1 MTSDTRDH
9 PRDCGC
15 AVCVR
20 RRERLEADPRERELA
35 ASEGDPEFE
44 HSPGDHSE
52 PGGDTHT
59 VEEHHH
65 ETVERERVVEHHHHD
80 QGKAGKDGKDGR
92 DGKPHGGGHGD
103 RGRFAR
109 KHHRHSRRGIL
120 STLLVGALLLF
131 VLHSFY
137 PNLNIPLVPGIA
149 CAPGPIGTTTG
160 STSTAAPARV
170 SAAGAE
176 PVGLG
181 SDLGGLAQDTV
192 GAVLKTI
199 AVAAAEHVLHAV
211 GDTVGA
217 MLSHA
222 PAPAD
227 IRAGLSHDFELAGR
241 AVGFVVAGL
250 QGKSLADTN
259 VGLTAA
265 VATGGGGCGACP
277 GTAVPA
283 NGPALPGLTG
293 EQSRN
298 AYVIM
303 RTGQSMRVPTR
314 GLVVALAAASQESG
328 IRNLHYG
335 DRDSQGLFQMR
346 PSMGWGTVA
355 QVTDPAYASRKF
367 FTVLNGVRGWQL
379 MSVTEAAQAVE
390 RSGFPGAYA
399 KWEPRAWTVVRAA
412 AGASKVRAASY
423 VATGAAGGSVLVDGK
438 RVSAIAARQL
448 ALAERLSGIDMR
460 VVQGGYGGDHI
471 AASGSSHNYPGVMDV
486 SPGTIAVETVLR
498 RVGFAA
504 WARNIP
510 GRSSAGSGAHVHAVS
525 LLDPG
530 DKASPQ
536 VYGSWAHNGN
546 GLSGSNN
553 DPAAHVALVP
563 GLSRTGGCG
572 GTSSTPVVA
581 AAAR

>member
-1 MTSDTRDH
+1 
-9 PRDCGC
+9 
-15 AVCVR
+15 
-20 RRERLEADPRERELA
+20 
-35 ASEGDPEFE
+35 
-44 HSPGDHSE
+44 
-52 PGGDTHT
+52 
-59 VEEHHH
+59 
-65 ETVERERVVEHHHHD
+65 
-80 QGKAGKDGKDGR
+80 
-92 DGKPHGGGHGD
+92 
-103 RGRFAR
+103 
-109 KHHRHSRRGIL
+109 
-120 STLLVGALLLF
+120 
-131 VLHSFY
+131 
-137 PNLNIPLVPGIA
+137 
-149 CAPGPIGTTTG
+149 
-160 STSTAAPARV
+160 
-170 SAAGAE
+170 
-176 PVGLG
+176 LG

-199 AVAAAEHVLHAV
+199 ARAAAEHVLHAV

-227 IRAGLSHDFELAGR
+227 IRAGLANDFELAGR

-259 VGLTAA
+259 VSDTAA
-265 VATGGGGCGACP
+265 VAAGGGCGACP

-283 NGPALPGLTG
+283 NGPALPGLTT

-303 RTGQSMRVPTR
+303 RTGQGMRVPTR

-328 IRNLHYG
+328 IRNVHYG

-346 PSMGWGTVA
+346 PSMGWGTPA
-355 QVTDPAYASRKF
+355 QVTDPVYASRKF

-412 AGASKVRAASY
+412 TSGSRVRSAAY
-423 VATGAAGGSVLVDGK
+423 TAAGNGATVVDGQ
-438 RVSAIAARQL
+438 RISSIAARQL
-448 ALAERLSGIDMR
+448 AAAEQASGIDLHL
-460 VVQGGYGGDHI
+460 VQGGYGGRHI
-471 AASGSSHNYPGVMDV
+471 AASGTSHNYSGVGDIT
-486 SPGTIAVETVLR
+486 PGTVQVETLLR
-498 RVGFAA
+498 RYGFAA

-510 GRSSAGSGAHVHAVS
+510 GRSTAGSGAHVHAVS

-536 VYGSWAHNGN
+536 VYGSWAHHGN
-546 GLSGSNN
+546 GLSGANN
-553 DPAAHVALVP
+553 DPAAHVAWVA
-563 GLSRTGGCG
+563 GLSRSGGCG
-572 GTSSTPVVA
+572 GGSSSPVVA

>member
-9 PRDCGC
+9 PKDCGC
-15 AVCVR
+15 AVCTR
-20 RRERLEADPRERELA
+20 RRERLDADPRERELA

-52 PGGDTHT
+52 PGRDTQT

-65 ETVERERVVEHHHHD
+65 HEVERERTVEHHHHHD

-92 DGKPHGGGHGD
+92 DGKRGESSHGH
-103 RGRFAR
+103 RFAR
-109 KHHRHSRRGIL
+109 KHHRHPHRGIL
-120 STLLVGALLLF
+120 RTLLVGALLLF

-160 STSTAAPARV
+160 STSAAAPARV

-199 AVAAAEHVLHAV
+199 AIAAAEHVLHAV

-227 IRAGLSHDFELAGR
+227 IRAGLANDFELAGR

-259 VGLTAA
+259 VNSTAA
-265 VATGGGGCGACP
+265 VATGGGCGACP

-283 NGPALPGLTG
+283 GGPALPGLTG

-303 RTGQSMRVPTR
+303 RTGQGMRVPTR

-346 PSMGWGTVA
+346 PSMGWGTVG

-379 MSVTEAAQAVE
+379 MSVTEAAQSVE

-399 KWEPRAWTVVRAA
+399 KWEPRARAVVRAA
-412 AGASKVRAASY
+412 TAGSKVRSVAYTIPHAAVNGLQPVAVQAENYVRRAFGFRGSIGGFARSGHISNSKHYQGLAIDVMVPLGPLADRITNYFAGPGYARWHVDNVIHNHRIFNAGRGWHAYPERGNPTLNHEDHVHIDFVSGAPVSAAVAGAAPAAS
-423 VATGAAGGSVLVDGK
+423 
-438 RVSAIAARQL
+438 
-448 ALAERLSGIDMR
+448 
-460 VVQGGYGGDHI
+460 
-471 AASGSSHNYPGVMDV
+471 
-486 SPGTIAVETVLR
+486 
-498 RVGFAA
+498 
-504 WARNIP
+504 
-510 GRSSAGSGAHVHAVS
+510 
-525 LLDPG
+525 
-530 DKASPQ
+530 
-536 VYGSWAHNGN
+536 
-546 GLSGSNN
+546 
-553 DPAAHVALVP
+553 
-563 GLSRTGGCG
+563 CG
-572 GTSSTPVVA
+572 GSSTPVA

>member
-1 MTSDTRDH
+1 VTTDRVH
-9 PRDCGC
+9 PDGCGC
-15 AVCVR
+15 AVCTR
-20 RRERLEADPRERELA
+20 RRERLDADPRERELA
-35 ASEGDPEFE
+35 AADDPRFE

-52 PGGDTHT
+52 PGRDTQT

-65 ETVERERVVEHHHHD
+65 HETVEHERTVEHHHHHD

-92 DGKPHGGGHGD
+92 DGKRGESSHGH
-103 RGRFAR
+103 RFAR
-109 KHHRHSRRGIL
+109 KHHRHPHRGIL
-120 STLLVGALLLF
+120 RTLLVGALLLF

-199 AVAAAEHVLHAV
+199 ARAAAEHVLHAV

-227 IRAGLSHDFELAGR
+227 IRAGLANDFELAGR

-259 VGLTAA
+259 VNSTAA
-265 VATGGGGCGACP
+265 VATGGGCGACP

-283 NGPALPGLTG
+283 AVGVNGIDTAARAALRAGWTG
-293 EQSRN
+293 EAAVIAVAVAGPESSYQAGAENRSSTARGMWQTMMSFHAPKYHGASWSDPYAN
-298 AYVIM
+298 A
-303 RTGQSMRVPTR
+303 RVAHQIWADA
-314 GLVVALAAASQESG
+314 G
-328 IRNLHYG
+328 
-335 DRDSQGLFQMR
+335 
-346 PSMGWGTVA
+346 GWGPWVGYTSG
-355 QVTDPAYASRKF
+355 AYRGFMTRARAAVSRVQGHVSSATSAVF
-367 FTVLNGVRGWQL
+367 AGNGV
-379 MSVTEAAQAVE
+379 AV
-390 RSGFPGAYA
+390 
-399 KWEPRAWTVVRAA
+399 
-412 AGASKVRAASY
+412 
-423 VATGAAGGSVLVDGK
+423 VDGK
-438 RVSAIAARQL
+438 RISSIAARQL
-448 ALAERLSGIDMR
+448 ALAERLSGVDMH
-460 VVQGGYGGDHI
+460 VMQGGYGGDHV
-471 AASGSSHNYPGVMDV
+471 AASGTSHNYPGVMDV
-486 SPGTIAVETVLR
+486 SPGTVQVETWLR

-510 GRSSAGSGAHVHAVS
+510 GRSTAGSGAHVHAVS

-530 DKASPQ
+530 DKGSPQ

-546 GLSGSNN
+546 GLSGANN

-572 GTSSTPVVA
+572 GASSTPVVTA
-581 AAAR
+581 AEGQAR